1 MISNIEN
8 IRRKETES
16 KEISGN
22 GNCPGAGGRSDSYA
36 NTGSRK
42 KDIGIW

>member
-1 MISNIEN
+1 M
-8 IRRKETES
+8 RA

-36 NTGSRK
+36 NIGSRQ
-42 KDIGIW
+42 KDICIW